1 MVYCRAG
8 MSRSASLCI
17 AYFMRHHNMTMDEAF
32 QFVKEKRPIIH
43 PNPGFVRQLKQF
55 EAKLHN
61 RRSGLKRKF
70 EENDWV
76 TNCTTLLTL
85 VIV

>member
-1 MVYCRAG
+1 MSAKLFPYFDLVADKIHTTLFEGGKVMVYCRAG

-55 EAKLHN
+55 EAK
-61 RRSGLKRKF
+61 
-70 EENDWV
+70 
-76 TNCTTLLTL
+76 
-85 VIV
+85 